1 MRDFVHVPV
10 SITLRAPRIA
20 IVVPNIDPWHYYACL
35 VLGQA
40 AKVWGGAGF
49 ILIPHTNG
57 IVQPHALQMAI
68 AFDPDHVVAA
78 TALRADLMEVNPDQ
92 YPTVDAEGI
101 RITASEVRALTLH
114 FQSPLSRL
122 DMQACEQVAEACTPF
137 RTFDPDDQ
145 IGTRM
150 RYSLPQLEEELLV
163 VPESETSDAVPSE
176 IPRLS
181 ARHPGTR
188 ELAVLRASKT
198 GVVHG
203 FSDASGAPLDN
214 HDELL
219 TMASDV
225 LSLQYFGRERNS
237 FDWALSDRWKESLLG
252 LVPVTTM
259 RARPQYFIIVG
270 DGIDDFSL
278 FHALDRLSGN
288 AIWFPEGW
296 LSSESPYNS
305 LVARTLGSIYRH
317 QRNNAAKVKV
327 LSASADSIGIVETL
341 RSIRDVV
348 IDPENDGSWLSAIEL
363 KDFDFGG
370 VDKGFLALHQDYDRE
385 LVLTA
390 VETTNSLEFAHRIP
404 PLIPETAEVLTD
416 SKREWIVDFDVHGN
430 QMPRGYGLRG
440 DLLEVH
446 DSVWHERV
454 RSGRNGIAVMS
465 RSFGFVL
472 SGATL
477 RQSLARPR
485 LRTLGLLDWVTY
497 QAASK
502 GWTVSISEAGQRAA
516 SAARLWGSREG
527 LANDLLKLRP
537 FFMEFKAANGMRSD
551 ERYSPGCGDVVGDEG
566 FLTFEGAARAL
577 SPTESSDLEI
587 RNTLD
592 RLTALGVLRRG
603 VILRCLE
610 CGKLQWISVLDLGL
624 ATACRRCQASIPINI
639 ATWRAPVREPAWFY
653 DLHPIVRN
661 LLDQDG
667 DVPVL
672 AGGVLQEEMHGGDV
686 LPEIIFKGNE
696 GEFIEMDVVFGS
708 PGHIAIGECKTS
720 PNIPSRQRKK
730 KFKGLAT
737 VAEILQVDRIILASG
752 DSGAW
757 SDLHKSDLETHLRYH
772 RFVSGR
778 SPKVEVFS
786 GLREPRSSS

>member
-1 MRDFVHVPV
+1 MKNFVQVPV

-57 IVQPHALQMAI
+57 IVQPHALQLAI
-68 AFDPDHVVAA
+68 AFDPDHVVTA
-78 TALRADLMEVNPDQ
+78 TALRADLMEVNPDK
-92 YPTVDAEGI
+92 YPAVDGEGA
-101 RITASEVRALTLH
+101 RMTPSQFRTHASD
-114 FQSPLSRL
+114 FQSSLSNL
-122 DMQACEQVAEACTPF
+122 DRQACEQVAEACTPF
-137 RTFDPDDQ
+137 RTFDSDDQ
-145 IGTRM
+145 VGTPV
-150 RYSLPQLEEELLV
+150 RYSLSQLEEELLA
-163 VPESETSDAVPSE
+163 VPESETSDVVPSE
-176 IPRLS
+176 TLRLS
-181 ARHPGTR
+181 ARQPETR
-188 ELAVLRASKT
+188 ELAVLCASKT

-203 FSDASGAPLDN
+203 FSDASGIPVEN

-219 TMASDV
+219 RMASDV
-225 LSLQYFGRERNS
+225 FSLQYFGRERHL
-237 FDWALSDRWKESLLG
+237 FDWAMSERWQESLLG
-252 LVPVTTM
+252 LVPVAHR

-288 AIWFPEGW
+288 AIWFPESW
-296 LSSESPYNS
+296 LSSESPYHS

-317 QRNNAAKVKV
+317 QRNKAAKVKV
-327 LSASADSIGIVETL
+327 LSVSADSVGVVGTL
-341 RSIRDVV
+341 SSIRDVV
-348 IDPENDGSWLSAIEL
+348 MDPENDGSWLSAIEL

-370 VDKGFLALHQDYDRE
+370 VDKGFLALRQDYDRE
-385 LVLTA
+385 LVLAA
-390 VETTNSLEFAHRIP
+390 VETTDSLEFVHRIP
-404 PLIPETAEVLTD
+404 PIIPETPEVLRD
-416 SKREWIVDFDVHGN
+416 SKREWIVDFDVHGS
-430 QMPRGYGLRG
+430 QMPRGHGLRG

-446 DSVWHERV
+446 DCVWHERV

-465 RSFGFVL
+465 GSFGFVL
-472 SGATL
+472 SGSTL

-485 LRTLGLLDWVTY
+485 LRTLGLLDWVTN
-497 QAASK
+497 QAAAK
-502 GWTVSISEAGQRAA
+502 GWTVSISDAGQRAA
-516 SAARLWGSREG
+516 SAARLWGSREE

-537 FFMEFKAANGMRSD
+537 FFMEFKAENGQRSD
-551 ERYSPGCGDVVGDEG
+551 ERYPSGGGNVLGDEG
-566 FLTFEGAARAL
+566 FLTFKGAERVL
-577 SPTESSDLEI
+577 SASQSSELEI

-592 RLTALGVLRRG
+592 RLSALGVLRRG

-610 CGKLQWISVLDLGL
+610 CRELQWISLLHLGL
-624 ATACRRCQASIPINI
+624 ATACRRCQASIPMNI
-639 ATWRAPVREPAWFY
+639 ATWGAPVPEPDWFY

-661 LLDQDG
+661 LLDQNG

-672 AGGVLQEEMHGGDV
+672 AGSVLQEEMNGGGV
-686 LPEIIFKGNE
+686 LPEINFKGSG
-696 GEFIEMDVVFGS
+696 GEVIEMDVFFGS

-720 PNIPSRQRKK
+720 PNVPRGERNK

-737 VAEILQVDRIILASG
+737 VAEILQVDRVILASG

-757 SDLHKSDLETHLRYH
+757 SDLHKTDLESQLAHKE
-772 RFVSGR
+772 FVGGR

-786 GLREPRSSS
+786 GLREPHGPS